1 MKYILFKQID
11 THDVIIDTLMESQF
25 SQVNKITYKNNII
38 YTYDMTYVDDLN
50 VLFEDLSGELLS
62 DFLVY
67 ISPSIEEKTLYQ
79 HIDQLDAFVEK
90 NVNLKR
96 GVIHNQYL
104 VSHQHLSNVTTMKK
118 FILGKF
124 HDQHYMLET
133 IKTYLERNQNMMTA
147 SKELFIHRN
156 TLMMRLEKF
165 KDVTGFDVKTFYDG
179 FLIYHLLI

>member
-1 MKYILFKQID
+1 M
-11 THDVIIDTLMESQF
+11 
-25 SQVNKITYKNNII
+25 
-38 YTYDMTYVDDLN
+38 
-50 VLFEDLSGELLS
+50 
-62 DFLVY
+62 
-67 ISPSIEEKTLYQ
+67 
-79 HIDQLDAFVEK
+79 
-90 NVNLKR
+90 
-96 GVIHNQYL
+96 
-104 VSHQHLSNVTTMKK
+104 TTMKK

-133 IKTYLERNQNMMTA
+133 IKTYLESNQNMMTA

>member
-11 THDVIIDTLMESQF
+11 TNDVVIDTFMESQF
-25 SQVNKITYKNNII
+25 SQVNKQVYKDNII
-38 YTYDMTYVDDLN
+38 YTYDTTYVDDLK

-67 ISPSIEEKTLYQ
+67 VSPSIEEKSYVS
-79 HIDQLDAFVEK
+79 HIDQFNEILNK
-90 NVNLKR
+90 NLNLKR
-96 GVIHNQYL
+96 GVIHNQLL
-104 VSHQHLSNVTTMKK
+104 VSHLLHKNESNLRK
-118 FILGKF
+118 FVLGKYD
-124 HDQHYMLET
+124 DQPYMLDT
-133 IKTYLERNQNMMTA
+133 IKTYLECNQNMMTA

-165 KDVTGFDVKTFYDG
+165 KEVTGFDVKTFYDG

>member
-11 THDVIIDTLMESQF
+11 INDVVIDTFMESQF
-25 SQVNKITYKNNII
+25 SQVNKIVYKNHVI
-38 YTYDMTYVDDLN
+38 YTYDVTYVDDLK

-67 ISPSIEEKTLYQ
+67 ISPSIDEKSLFS
-79 HIDQLDAFVEK
+79 HIDQFDQLVEK
-90 NVNLKR
+90 ELNIER

-104 VSHQHLSNVTTMKK
+104 VSLRLHMNMTSMRK
-118 FILGKF
+118 FILGKY
-124 HDQHYMLET
+124 HDQQYMLDT
-133 IKTYLERNQNMMTA
+133 IKVYLENNQNMMTA

-156 TLMMRLEKF
+156 TLMIRLEKF
-165 KDVTGFDVKTFYDG
+165 KEVTGFDVKSFYDG

>member
-11 THDVIIDTLMESQF
+11 TKDTMIDTLMESQF
-25 SQVNKITYKNNII
+25 SQVNKIVYQKNII
-38 YTYDMTYVDDLN
+38 YTYDLTYVDDLK

-67 ISPSIEEKTLYQ
+67 ISPSIEEKALFD
-79 HIDQLDAFVEK
+79 HIRQLDDLVEK
-90 NVNLKR
+90 NFNLKR
-96 GVIHNQYL
+96 GVIDNQYL
-104 VSHQHLSNVTTMKK
+104 VRNKLLQNDTNIKK

-124 HDQHYMLET
+124 HDQHYMLDT
-133 IKTYLERNQNMMTA
+133 IKTYLESDQNMMTA

-156 TLMMRLEKF
+156 TLMIRLEKF
-165 KDVTGFDVKTFYDG
+165 KEVTGFDVKTFYDG